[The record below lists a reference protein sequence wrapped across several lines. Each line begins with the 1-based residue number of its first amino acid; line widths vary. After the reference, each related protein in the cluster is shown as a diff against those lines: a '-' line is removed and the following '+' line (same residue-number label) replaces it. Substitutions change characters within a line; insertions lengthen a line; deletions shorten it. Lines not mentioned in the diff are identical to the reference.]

1 MSRPKD
7 KQLSSSAPR
16 RGPDRMVQAA
26 GRAPGVLSIDPSWPS
41 PVLRLMAFG
50 PDGYVEQEIGVDEVE
65 EHLGTWPVVWINV
78 DGLGDESTLSR
89 LGEIFSLHRLALED
103 VVNLGQRAKVEAYE
117 EDLFI
122 VARAPGTD
130 LSSGEQVTMFLGP
143 RFVLSFQER
152 AGDNFDGIRE
162 RVRHGKGKIRKS
174 GPDYLV
180 YALVDAVID
189 SYFPVLEGISEALEV
204 VEQEVLGSPD
214 QRTVSHVY
222 AIKRRLLDLRRSIT
236 PHREALNSLIRD
248 PGDQIRDETAL
259 YFRDT
264 YDHTM
269 RIAEM
274 VDSQRDLCS
283 DLMAT
288 YLSVA
293 SNRMNEVMK
302 VLSIIGTI
310 FIPLGFIAGVY
321 GMNFDPDA
329 SAFNMPELGWYL
341 GYPFALLLMGT
352 TALGLLIYFWK
363 KGWFK

>member
-1 MSRPKD
+1 
-7 KQLSSSAPR
+7 
-16 RGPDRMVQAA
+16 
-26 GRAPGVLSIDPSWPS
+26 
-41 PVLRLMAFG
+41 MAYG

-248 PGDQIRDETAL
+248 PGDQIGDETAL
-259 YFRDT
+259 YLRDT

>member
-1 MSRPKD
+1 
-7 KQLSSSAPR
+7 
-16 RGPDRMVQAA
+16 
-26 GRAPGVLSIDPSWPS
+26 
-41 PVLRLMAFG
+41 MAYG

-130 LSSGEQVTMFLGP
+130 LSSGEQVTMFLGAD
-143 RFVLSFQER
+143 FVLSFQER

-222 AIKRRLLDLRRSIT
+222 AIKRRLLDLRRRIT

-248 PGDQIRDETAL
+248 PGDKIGDETAL

-321 GMNFDPDA
+321 GMNFDPEA

-341 GYPFALLLMGT
+341 GYPFALILMGT

>member
-1 MSRPKD
+1 
-7 KQLSSSAPR
+7 
-16 RGPDRMVQAA
+16 
-26 GRAPGVLSIDPSWPS
+26 
-41 PVLRLMAFG
+41 MAYG